1 MERSRLA
8 AEHGCSFLLFLT
20 RSLSIPS
27 EVLGM
32 PSEEEV
38 DLLLRKF
45 GACFRPEPLPKDQ
58 RRCCFCN
65 QQGDGQTD
73 GPARLLNL
81 DLDLWV
87 SLLDTRRPT
96 QTCRMRRGAA
106 VHSSVMDM
114 FCLSG
119 PPQLCSVVQRGLRDS
134 GRRSDQR
141 GAGAAAWPGAP
152 LCPLSAAWSHQW
164 LQPLPL
170 HQHLPLHMRPAGQ
183 LHLLQGKA
191 AESLHVLTQAA
202 MLG

>member
-1 MERSRLA
+1 
-8 AEHGCSFLLFLT
+8 
-20 RSLSIPS
+20 
-27 EVLGM
+27 M

-38 DLLLRKF
+38 DLLLRKL
-45 GACFRPEPLPKDQ
+45 GACLRPEPLPKDQ

-87 SLLDTRRPT
+87 SLPDPRRRA
-96 QTCRMRRGAA
+96 QSCWTCPGAA
-106 VHSSVMDM
+106 VHSGVMEV

-119 PPQLCSVVQRGLRDS
+119 PPQLRSVVQRGLRDA

-141 GAGAAAWPGAP
+141 GAGAEAWPGAA

-170 HQHLPLHMRPAGQ
+170 HQHLPLHLRPAGQ

-191 AESLHVLTQAA
+191 AEALQLLTQAA